1 VPAAQQA
8 VLRQVQIGAKLRYP
22 IRSTNGKHVTC
33 STASNFYRTVRLD
46 QIQATEDN
54 FQLYDI
60 FPSKTSIIEGN
71 WLQGY
76 FAYNAEVC
84 R

>member
-1 VPAAQQA
+1 MPAAQQA

-22 IRSTNGKHVTC
+22 IRSTKGKHVTC
-33 STASNFYRTVRLD
+33 STASHFCRTVRLD

-60 FPSKTSIIEGN
+60 FPSKTFIIEGN

-76 FAYNAEVC
+76 FAYIAEVC

>member
-1 VPAAQQA
+1 MPAAQQA

-33 STASNFYRTVRLD
+33 STASHFYRTVRLD

-71 WLQGY
+71 WLQRY